1 MLLFSWATA
10 TLTTSEKWMDPMTL
24 NSFVLNLVCNVT
36 PFLSEKAKLTNYKWQ
51 KCAAIAFNAGR
62 PCMLE
67 QTSNCSMCLL
77 LRVLAYYIHKQQQK
91 QSSARSPRWEPRDK
105 SLKGGC
111 LSTSDGEIG
120 RRKRSFLVFCKWK
133 STSHP
138 TDTTLGFALAAKLLS
153 LGVCSSVLNMPLFQ
167 MFPSDVSK
175 SLWNTVGSLH
185 GVTSVLLKWKRPPGP
200 KNVHKGVVGMKRI
213 SPENTNISGAFV
225 QKQNRSTSHCLFSP
239 FNVLYVYTDTKKWVK
254 RNIFAFPKT
263 VLY

>member
-1 MLLFSWATA
+1 MQAGHACWNN
-10 TLTTSEKWMDPMTL
+10 KQ
-24 NSFVLNLVCNVT
+24 NV
-36 PFLSEKAKLTNYKWQ
+36 
-51 KCAAIAFNAGR
+51 G
-62 PCMLE
+62 
-67 QTSNCSMCLL
+67 
-77 LRVLAYYIHKQQQK
+77 
-91 QSSARSPRWEPRDK
+91 PRWEPRDK

-138 TDTTLGFALAAKLLS
+138 TDTTLGFALAAKWLS

-239 FNVLYVYTDTKKWVK
+239 FNVLYVYTVTKKWVK